1 MQRILSLSGLLI
13 LITATAIAQ
22 DWTGAINSDWN
33 NPGNWT
39 DWPLDGENVTV
50 DPANYTG
57 AMVDP
62 VIGTAAVFTPD
73 RLYVDGGTLT
83 IAAGLNIADRFI
95 VTGPG
100 SVDMTAGVLSSDR
113 LVMDVGGSFH
123 FSAGAISI
131 TSVLALADG
140 ATGINSRFEQS
151 GGTVAVT
158 GELGFECEAGMFDPE
173 YLQAGGTLVVNGDMV
188 WFGAAPGGGR
198 PRFVSTS
205 GATAVNGSVLNTAG
219 STVDL
224 HIELNGGALTTNG
237 PSIDLA
243 HATDSIVMTAGSW
256 QVAGNV
262 VMENEGVVHITGGP
276 VVFEEEAELRG
287 TGSYQFHDVQ
297 IYTGS
302 SLQHTD
308 PLEILVSGNWLD
320 QGTFDPDVNT
330 VVFNGST
337 SQLIT
342 AGNFHGLRLNNSG
355 AGVLLAGECIVAG
368 ELTLE
373 NGLIHSQ
380 PDNMLTLVQNATATS
395 GSPTSYV
402 NGPMKK
408 IGENAFVFPVG
419 NNGQWRRLGIS
430 SINDQDTEYTAEYF
444 AAPYA
449 NTTSLGPGLNAVSTL
464 EHWTLTRTG
473 ASDDAHAELFWEDAA
488 ASGITDCAT
497 LSTCYWDGAAWQ
509 GTLSTTSGS
518 CAGSNPGSVI
528 SDVSIPVYV
537 AVTFGVNDGSIGLEE
552 LNARGLLNV
561 SPNPASER
569 AVISGLAVT
578 DDLTIY
584 NARGQRMPHS
594 DSARSLDVSTWPN
607 GVYHILARSGA
618 MTRAARI
625 VVEH

>member
-1 MQRILSLSGLLI
+1 MMQRTATLTYLLI
-13 LITATAIAQ
+13 LFATMVTAQ

-39 DWPLDGENVTV
+39 DWPLDGENVTI

-57 AMVDP
+57 AMADP
-62 VIGTAAVFTPD
+62 VIGIASVFTPD

-140 ATGINSRFEQS
+140 AAGGDSRFEQS

-173 YLQAGGTLVVNGDMV
+173 YLQLGGTLEVNGDMV
-188 WFGAAPGGGR
+188 WFGAAPGSGR
-198 PRFVSTS
+198 PRFISNS
-205 GATAVNGSVLNTAG
+205 GATAVNGMVLNTAG

-224 HIELNGGALTTNG
+224 HLELNGGALTTNG
-237 PSIDLA
+237 SSIDLA

-256 QVAGNV
+256 QVDGDV
-262 VMENEGVVHITGGP
+262 VIENDGVVHITGGP
-276 VVFEEEAELRG
+276 VVFEQAAELRG

-308 PLEILVSGNWLD
+308 PQEIAVSGDWLN
-320 QGTFDPDVNT
+320 QSTFDPDVNT
-330 VVFNGST
+330 VAFNGST

-342 AGNFHGLRLNNSG
+342 SGNFHGLRMNNSG

-373 NGLIHSQ
+373 SGLIHSQ
-380 PDNMLTLVQNATATS
+380 ASNMLTLVQNATATS

-402 NGPMKK
+402 NGSMKK
-408 IGENAFVFPVG
+408 IGENAFLFPVG

-537 AVTFGVNDGSIGLEE
+537 AVTFGVNDGSIGITESVTRPNLQ
-552 LNARGLLNV
+552 AHPVPTSDRVAFIGLPLRASV
-561 SPNPASER
+561 RVVDETGRTIPAFLKES
-569 AVISGLAVT
+569 
-578 DDLTIY
+578 
-584 NARGQRMPHS
+584 
-594 DSARSLDVSTWPN
+594 SLDVSDWPN
-607 GVYHILARSGA
+607 GLYTLVSED
-618 MTRAARI
+618 RAVRFFVA
-625 VVEH
+625 H

>member
-1 MQRILSLSGLLI
+1 MKRTLTLCSLLS

-22 DWTGAINSDWN
+22 DWTGAISSDWN

-39 DWPLDGENVTV
+39 DWPLDGENVTI

-57 AMVDP
+57 TMADP
-62 VIGTAAVFTPD
+62 VISTASVFTPD

-113 LVMDVGGSFH
+113 LVMALGGAFH

-140 ATGINSRFEQS
+140 AAGGDSRFEQS

-188 WFGAAPGGGR
+188 WFGAAPGSGR
-198 PRFVSTS
+198 PRFISNS
-205 GATAVNGSVLNTAG
+205 GATAVNGMVLNTVG

-224 HIELNGGALTTNG
+224 HLELNGGALTTDG

-256 QVAGNV
+256 QVVGDV
-262 VMENEGVVHITGGP
+262 VIENDGVVHITGGP
-276 VVFEEEAELRG
+276 VVFEQAAELRG

-308 PLEILVSGNWLD
+308 PQEIAVSGDWLN
-320 QGTFDPDVNT
+320 QSTFDPDVNT
-330 VVFNGST
+330 VAFNGST

-342 AGNFHGLRLNNSG
+342 SGNFHGLRLNNSG
-355 AGVLLAGECIVAG
+355 AGVLLAGECLVEG
-368 ELTLE
+368 ELSLE

-380 PDNMLTLVQNATATS
+380 VSNVLTLVQNATATT
-395 GSPTSYV
+395 GSATSYV

-408 IGENAFVFPVG
+408 IGENPFVFPVG
-419 NNGQWRRLGIS
+419 KNGQWRRLGIS

-449 NTTSLGPGLNAVSTL
+449 NTTALGPGLDAVSSL
-464 EHWTLTRTG
+464 EHWTLTRSG
-473 ASDDAHAELFWEDAA
+473 ATDDAHVELFWEDAS

-497 LSTCYWDGAAWQ
+497 LSACYWAGAAWQ

-518 CAGSNPGSVI
+518 CTASNPGSVM
-528 SDVSIPVYV
+528 SDVSIPLYV
-537 AVTFGVNDGSIGLEE
+537 AVTFGVNDGSIGIEE
-552 LNARGLLNV
+552 AGATHAGLV
-561 SPNPASER
+561 APNPANDMITLRRPVMDMTVEVFDALGHRTISTR
-569 AVISGLAVT
+569 AS
-578 DDLTIY
+578 TI
-584 NARGQRMPHS
+584 
-594 DSARSLDVSTWPN
+594 DVSAWAEGIYFIRLPEGTM
-607 GVYHILARSGA
+607 RF
-618 MTRAARI
+618 